1 MKVVKLGEMKEKR
14 DVEDYLKDLT
24 EIKKMMDQSEDYG
37 LIEVW
42 VYWFYGILI
51 TSGSVIAYL
60 LISVKDMSL
69 IKILLTVWLPIF
81 FLAGLAETLGW
92 VCRMDKKSAPL
103 LSKRITKL
111 SSAFLGL
118 TIIISVMVYFL
129 IQTDIPH
136 AGIYMM
142 LGAVPLFL
150 YSQITYTSIIIE
162 AWLLTGGGLLL
173 LFNNISSVQGSLY
186 AGVLVG
192 VVYFILGFHMNYE
205 EKKSNE

>member
-1 MKVVKLGEMKEKR
+1 MEEKR
-14 DVEDYLKDLT
+14 KVEDYLKDLT

-42 VYWFYGILI
+42 VFWLYGIFI
-51 TSGSVIAYL
+51 TSGSVIAYILITTRDFSL
-60 LISVKDMSL
+60 L
-69 IKILLTVWLPIF
+69 KILLTVWLPIF
-81 FLAGLAETLGW
+81 FLAGLAETVGW
-92 VCRMDKKSAPL
+92 VRRMDKKSAPL

-118 TIIISVMVYFL
+118 LIIISVMVYFL

-136 AGIYMM
+136 SGIYMM

-162 AWLLTGGGLLL
+162 AWLLTCGGLLL
-173 LFNNISSVQGSLY
+173 LLNNISSIQGSLF
-186 AGVLVG
+186 AGVIVG

-205 EKKSNE
+205 DKKSNE